1 MMSDMKMQSSSL
13 NTIKMYIKLSLGV
26 LIAILNLIEIIM
38 IVKIRRKKKI
48 YEVLLLSLSISD
60 LMFGIS
66 NVVIPIAYLV
76 HGSMFQGLIDGAY
89 TSYLF
94 FVLTSIF
101 HLLFITMDSLFIV
114 LKPLQHKVFLTRKK
128 VYQILAFLW
137 MLAVVLS
144 GLLKILDEYTEIFT
158 QKNLKTQ
165 TDNQEIMTTEYK
177 LLNKEKFLTPRPQ
190 TPPDV
195 MEDDENFP
203 RGVEFVLSVVIILAD
218 FIMTF
223 SYSLIIFKSSL
234 KKKKTSSNQEYSH
247 KLQRVCIAIGT
258 TFVLFTLP
266 YAIARFKHGKT
277 PIWASFILVLNSGMN
292 SIIYFFRGKTSHR
305 SVRKSLKQM
314 QSNHKVAFSR

>member
-1 MMSDMKMQSSSL
+1 MMSDMNIQSSTL

-26 LIAILNLIEIIM
+26 LIAILNLIEMIM

-66 NVVIPIAYLV
+66 NIVIPIAYLM

-128 VYQILAFLW
+128 VYKILAFLW
-137 MLAVVLS
+137 ILAVVLS
-144 GLLKILDEYTEIFT
+144 GVLKALDEYTEIFT
-158 QKNLKTQ
+158 QKKSITQ
-165 TDNQEIMTTEYK
+165 TENQEIMAAEYQ
-177 LLNKEKFLTPRPQ
+177 LLTPAPQ
-190 TPPDV
+190 TLPYV
-195 MEDDENFP
+195 MEDEENFP
-203 RGVEFVLSVVIILAD
+203 KGLEFVLSVVIILAD
-218 FIMTF
+218 FIITL
-223 SYSLIIFKSSL
+223 SYSLIIFKTRSQ
-234 KKKKTSSNQEYSH
+234 KEKISSNQENSH
-247 KLQRVCIAIGT
+247 KLQVVCIAIGT

-266 YAIARFKHGKT
+266 YAIARFTHEKT

-292 SIIYFFRGKTSHR
+292 SIVYFFRGKASEYHR
-305 SVRKSLKQM
+305 SLGKSLKQM
-314 QSNHKVAFSR
+314 HSNRKLALGRSKM

>member
-1 MMSDMKMQSSSL
+1 MMSVQSSTL
-13 NTIKMYIKLSLGV
+13 NTIKMYVKLSLGV
-26 LIAILNLIEIIM
+26 LIAILNLLEIIM

-66 NVVIPIAYLV
+66 NVVIPVTYLM

-114 LKPLQHKVFLTRKK
+114 LRPLQHKVFLTRKK
-128 VYQILAFLW
+128 VYRILGFLW

-144 GLLKILDEYTEIFT
+144 GLLKILDEYTNIFT
-158 QKNLKTQ
+158 QKNPITQ
-165 TDNQEIMTTEYK
+165 TENQELMAVEYQ
-177 LLNKEKFLTPRPQ
+177 FLTKTPQ
-190 TPPDV
+190 ISPYVT
-195 MEDDENFP
+195 EGDENFP
-203 RGVEFVLSVVIILAD
+203 KGVEFVLSVIIILAD

-223 SYSLIIFKSSL
+223 SYSLIILKTTL
-234 KKKKTSSNQEYSH
+234 KKKKPSSNQEQSY
-247 KLQRVCIAIGT
+247 KLQVVCIAIGS

-266 YAIARFKHGKT
+266 YAIARFTLGMT
-277 PIWASFILVLNSGMN
+277 PVWASFILVLNSGMN
-292 SIIYFFRGKTSHR
+292 SIVYFFRGKASEYHR
-305 SVRKSLKQM
+305 SFRKSLKQM
-314 QSNHKVAFSR
+314 HSRRKMTLNRSKI